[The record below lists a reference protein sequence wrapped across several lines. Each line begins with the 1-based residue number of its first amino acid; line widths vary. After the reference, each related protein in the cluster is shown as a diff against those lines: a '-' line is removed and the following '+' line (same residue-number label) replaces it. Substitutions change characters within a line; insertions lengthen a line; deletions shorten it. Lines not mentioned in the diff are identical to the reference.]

1 MSLGSVVV
9 DYGNF
14 DSVLTDL
21 TDIGL
26 IQNTLLDI
34 EPGSNGPVEG
44 LWTNLHTEQMI
55 EASGVP
61 MCPVR
66 LKMRVVENH
75 L

>member
-1 MSLGSVVV
+1 MRLGSVVV
-9 DYGNF
+9 DFVYF

-44 LWTNLHTEQMI
+44 LRTNFHTEQMI
-55 EASGVP
+55 EVFGVP
-61 MCPVR
+61 MCVVR
-66 LKMRVVENH
+66 LKMKVVATH